1 MNNVIELEFPKTIST
16 LAGNPYGKEVYEK
29 QVKDKFRLDVVNIIC
44 FPNNIDD
51 LATSFIQG
59 FFAEIVKIT
68 GHDNFY
74 SAVKIQSIHERIKRR
89 IEENLF

>member
-16 LAGNPYGKEVYEK
+16 LAGNPYGNEVYEK